1 MDLPTPTFRPADRV
15 PSADASVRAA
25 TAADAGAMGRVQAV
39 AWRSSY
45 GDVLPAD
52 TLAGLEPERLGDVWR
67 DAVVRPPSGA
77 HRVLVALA
85 AGELVGFA
93 AIGPSEGPQPE
104 VGELVAL
111 VVAPGAQHA
120 GHGSRLLNAAAD
132 RLRDVGFEQVVAWVL
147 AGDEVRLRF
156 LTAAGF
162 ALDGA
167 ERTFAAAS
175 GDRADGVD
183 GADGADA
190 ESGDSGDGTA
200 ELREVRLV
208 ASLAPPA

>member
-1 MDLPTPTFRPADRV
+1 MDLPTPTFRAADRV

-25 TAADAGAMGRVQAV
+25 TAADAAAMGRVQAE
-39 AWRSSY
+39 AWQASY
-45 GDVLPAD
+45 AGVLPVE
-52 TLAGLEPERLGDVWR
+52 TLAALTADRLAEAWR
-67 DAVVRPPSGA
+67 DAVVRPPSGS
-77 HRVLVALA
+77 HRVLVALS

-111 VVAPGAQHA
+111 VVAPPAQHA

-132 RLRDVGFEQVVAWVL
+132 RLRDTGFEQLVVWVL

-162 ALDGA
+162 APDGA
-167 ERTFAAAS
+167 ERTFDAGDDAGTDAGSDAA
-175 GDRADGVD
+175 GG
-183 GADGADA
+183 
-190 ESGDSGDGTA
+190 

-208 ASLAPPA
+208 ASLTAPA